1 LTNRPTGAKVLPSGH
16 LQGDTEVSVMTS
28 TDKTSTYE
36 PPVLTVLGSV
46 HDLTEGFP
54 AGPLP
59 DALNINHNSV
69 SNPRPAP

>member
-1 LTNRPTGAKVLPSGH
+1 MK
-16 LQGDTEVSVMTS
+16 S

-54 AGPLP
+54 GGPFP
-59 DALNINHNSV
+59 DALNPNHNTV
-69 SNPRPAP
+69 ST